1 MARTYATALLADLGN
16 VDFSQVM
23 ETLAGTIRKS
33 IDQTEFLLK
42 WDGADPSFI
51 VDESVTITWRGD
63 HESALVLMRSAAWTT
78 PEDPDGE

>member
-23 ETLAGTIRKS
+23 ETSAGTIRKS

-42 WDGADPSFI
+42 WEGADPSFI
-51 VDESVTITWRGD
+51 ADESVTITWRGD
-63 HESALVLMRSAAWTT
+63 HEGALALMRSAAWTT